1 MKKIISTILLIVIFL
16 LSLSSCKR
24 NRDAYEMLNEFVL
37 TYGAEGIIYS
47 PRITEGNDG
56 YIRDGLI
63 DKIYRFHGGF
73 PTNYAIFLN
82 SHPDYSVE
90 CGIFV
95 CTDVEMCERVEE
107 MCLERIKLLAM
118 GEKHAFVKRS
128 GTVVFYST
136 MPDRDRAEKIFN
148 QIIR

>member
-1 MKKIISTILLIVIFL
+1 MKKIISVIILVIFL

-24 NRDAYEMLNEFVL
+24 NRDAYEMLNEFIL

-47 PRITEGNDG
+47 PKVPEGNDG

-63 DKIYRFHGGF
+63 EKIYRYHGGF
-73 PTNYAIFLN
+73 LENYAIFLN
-82 SHPDYSVE
+82 AHPDYSIE

-95 CTDVEMCERVEE
+95 CCDVEMCERVEE
-107 MCLERIKLLAM
+107 MCLERIKLLAT
-118 GEKHAFVKRS
+118 GDKRAFVKRS
-128 GTVVFYST
+128 GNIVFYST

-148 QIIR
+148 EIIR

>member
-1 MKKIISTILLIVIFL
+1 MKKIISAILLAIFL
-16 LSLSSCKR
+16 LSLNSCKR

-37 TYGAEGIIYS
+37 AYGADGIIYS
-47 PRITEGNDG
+47 PTVTEGNDG

-82 SHPDYSVE
+82 GHPDYSVE

-128 GTVVFYST
+128 DTVVFYST